1 MLKWVFGIVAA
12 AVVLALAAPDLA
24 TRLLATLNE
33 SPAEKTQ
40 PAGTASGPA
49 RVMLS
54 ADQRGHF
61 ETSVTVNGRPLKAL
75 VDTGATVVALTYED
89 ARSLGLVRP
98 GDRYE
103 IKLQTANGTAGA
115 KKVTL
120 NSVRLGGISLSN
132 VEAIVAQEGAL
143 AVNLLGMSF
152 LKKLRTFEIQSGR
165 LILEQ

>member
-1 MLKWVFGIVAA
+1 MFKWVIGIVVA
-12 AVVLALAAPDLA
+12 AVLVALAAPDLTA
-24 TRLLATLNE
+24 RLEAFLKPE
-33 SPAEKTQ
+33 PAVEAQ
-40 PAGTASGPA
+40 PAVSSGTA

-54 ADQRGHF
+54 ADRRGHF
-61 ETSVTVNGRPLKAL
+61 ETSLTVNGRPMKAM
-75 VDTGATVVALTYED
+75 VDTGATVIALTYED
-89 ARSLGLVRP
+89 GRSLGLVRP

-103 IKLQTANGTAGA
+103 IKMQTANGTTGA
-115 KKVTL
+115 KRVTL

-152 LKKLRTFEIQSGR
+152 LRKLRTFEIQSGR

>member
-1 MLKWVFGIVAA
+1 MFKWVIGIVVA
-12 AVVLALAAPDLA
+12 AVLLALAAPDL
-24 TRLLATLNE
+24 TVRLQALLETE
-33 SPAEKTQ
+33 PAEKP
-40 PAGTASGPA
+40 PAAAASGPA

-54 ADQRGHF
+54 SDRRGHF
-61 ETSVTVNGRPLKAL
+61 ETSVTVNGRPMKAL
-75 VDTGATVVALTYED
+75 VDTGATVIALTYED
-89 ARSLGLVRP
+89 GRSLGLVRP

-103 IKLQTANGTAGA
+103 IKMQTANGTTGA
-115 KKVTL
+115 KRVTL

-152 LKKLRTFEIQSGR
+152 LRNLRTFEIQNGR

>member
-1 MLKWVFGIVAA
+1 MFKWVIGIVVA
-12 AVVLALAAPDLA
+12 AVLFALAAPDLTA
-24 TRLLATLNE
+24 RLEALLKTE
-33 SPAEKTQ
+33 PADKP
-40 PAGTASGPA
+40 PAATASGPA

-54 ADQRGHF
+54 SDRRGHF
-61 ETSVTVNGRPLKAL
+61 ATSVTVNGRPMKAL
-75 VDTGATVVALTYED
+75 VDTGATVIALTYEEG
-89 ARSLGLVRP
+89 RSLGLVRP

-103 IKLQTANGTAGA
+103 IKMQTANGTAGA
-115 KKVTL
+115 KRVTL

-152 LKKLRTFEIQSGR
+152 LRKLRTFEIQNGR